1 MSLTINSFKNMD
13 FFKILEKLKELNPKF
28 DYKSNSIIADE
39 FKIKFIPFENIIVI
53 SSLKNGESIKF
64 ANKTLDCLSGLVS
77 DDVLFNL
84 MENYDIEELFKKKSI
99 NEELFENFK
108 KLKNDSDTYVSKLM
122 EKYEDGLT
130 VEERNKIKDEIK
142 SYDDLVELCDNSMLV
157 KTGDTSV
164 EYEYKKF
171 RFGIII
177 SEPAA
182 SMRLNK
188 AFLLQA
194 FAFNLD
200 NNFLTKTY
208 YITYEEAVNLGFD
221 PESMKNIL
229 NSQVTKSMEYIKA
242 FGISEEIR
250 YLDLVKEF
258 NRLEYYHKKGVIY
271 DSTYNYVKENLYY
284 DKEEIIEESVN
295 ENELVKEEVIDLLKS
310 KNGVD
315 KFLSSAK
322 FITFGTKSYSIYE
335 KYYYVQYNYKG
346 CKIDI
351 DCDLSV
357 YSIKNLLINV
367 LIDGENINKLVD
379 LYYKDVIKLGF
390 PEKELIDS
398 IYKDIINKLNI
409 WIEDLDEI
417 RKNILITGFLSNSKI
432 MGFLYENKN
441 HKDYEKVMK
450 LISSYE
456 YKNDELYEG
465 INLSEK
471 RATKED
477 IKNEVFELLK
487 SENGLDKFLSRAT
500 KEDIKNE
507 VFELLK
513 SENGVDKFLSSA
525 KFITSGKKSYSKYK
539 EDYYVRY
546 NYKGCKIDIY
556 CNLLVYILKNLL
568 LTVSIDGE
576 NINKLVDLY
585 YKDVIKLGFPEKE
598 LIDSIYKD
606 IINKL
611 NIWIEDL
618 DEIRKNILITGFLS
632 NSKIMGFLYE
642 NKNHKDYE
650 KVMKLI
656 SSYEYKNDELYEGIN
671 LSEKRATKEDIKNE
685 VFELLKSEN
694 GVDKFLSSAKFI
706 TSGTKSYSTYEEDY
720 YIRYNYKGCK
730 IDIYCGLLVYS
741 LKDLLITVSI
751 DSEILDKLV
760 DLYYKDVIKLG
771 FPEKEL
777 IDSIYKDIINKLN
790 IWIEDLDE
798 IRKNILIT
806 GFLSN
811 SKIMGFLYENKNH
824 KDYEK
829 VMKLISLFEYKD
841 DELYES
847 DYSDSISEKE
857 NNLKILDE
865 VKELFQTSDGIDKF
879 LSSAKL
885 VENNNIS
892 STLFLCNIK
901 YIYKNTEIR
910 INFIS
915 LGNPD
920 LSYKNIFFTN
930 LRIDCKDSMFFVNLY
945 YKEAIRLGFDK
956 QKIVDYIY
964 LKLINDI
971 QYDSDYKSLNEFE
984 KIKKISYIL
993 NNQEIINF
1001 LNDNKN
1007 NVDYERFMNIIKSL
1021 DYKKATNIINPVDSK
1036 DVLYEDKNNSK
1047 ENDISDEVAELLKT
1061 EEGIDKFLSSAKKVD
1076 APVEDGVSDEES
1088 VQYIYNE
1095 QIIVFTVYYIDYI
1108 DYTKIYVK
1116 INNKKFLVL
1125 SYNDAVKLGF
1135 DKQNIVDYIYMKL
1148 IGDIQHDRYYK
1159 SLNEFE
1165 KIKKI
1170 SYILNNQEIINFLND
1185 NKNNVWYEKFK
1196 NIIKSLDYK
1205 KATNIM
1211 NPVDSND
1218 VLYEDKN
1225 NSKENDIPDEVV
1237 KLLNSKKGID
1247 KFLSEA
1253 EFDYKTTTKVN
1264 YKYKNKTVSIGI
1276 ELYNLARDFDKV
1288 ILRVGH
1294 TNRSNSI
1301 CPVYYKDAI
1310 RLGFRKKIVIDHLF
1324 EKFFKLY
1331 NWYIQNKCYSEL
1343 INDKVIKFLN
1353 DNKTH
1358 KDYRKVMRIIK
1369 HPYRGDGTI
1378 YESKDEKSFNSYP
1391 FADYDKTKD
1400 VIELLSSKD
1409 GVDKFMSEAEI
1420 LKRYTYGNLYL
1431 YKNNIYEF
1439 QISPKYDIP
1448 TKIYLNNFYSI
1459 TGGILGLPYTEV
1471 IKLGFDENIVVD
1483 MVYDAILG
1491 NIELYN
1497 HSMKLFNDEVVK
1509 FVLTHKN
1516 HKYYKIVKNYLEKA
1530 IVSYGNELLESKNE
1544 TTDDTLKEL
1553 HEFNTF
1559 MESSFGIDKF
1569 LSKATLLKSNEEE
1582 TLYEYKNGIYHLYIC
1597 PWWYDYKMKNLFII
1611 EIGYERYS
1619 ENLELKY
1626 TNNLFM
1632 DYRNAI
1638 KLGLN
1643 KDKVIK
1649 TIYDKIYRFLDD
1661 VIKKHKKIKF
1671 YNENEL
1677 NEIMNFLEMSIDYS
1691 KEYQEAYNIVKNY
1704 ITGKSPEEDEM
1715 IFESKRK

>member
-130 VEERNKIKDEIK
+130 VEERNKIKEEIK
-142 SYDDLVELCDNSMLV
+142 SYNDLVELCDNSMIV

-171 RFGIII
+171 RFGILI

-229 NSQVTKSMEYIKA
+229 NSQVTRSMEYIKA
-242 FGISEEIR
+242 FGISQEIR

-295 ENELVKEEVIDLLKS
+295 KKELVKEE
-310 KNGVD
+310 N
-315 KFLSSAK
+315 
-322 FITFGTKSYSIYE
+322 
-335 KYYYVQYNYKG
+335 
-346 CKIDI
+346 
-351 DCDLSV
+351 
-357 YSIKNLLINV
+357 NLN
-367 LIDGENINKLVD
+367 
-379 LYYKDVIKLGF
+379 
-390 PEKELIDS
+390 
-398 IYKDIINKLNI
+398 
-409 WIEDLDEI
+409 
-417 RKNILITGFLSNSKI
+417 
-432 MGFLYENKN
+432 
-441 HKDYEKVMK
+441 
-450 LISSYE
+450 
-456 YKNDELYEG
+456 
-465 INLSEK
+465 EK

-477 IKNEVFELLK
+477 IKE
-487 SENGLDKFLSRAT
+487 
-500 KEDIKNE
+500 E

-525 KFITSGKKSYSKYK
+525 KFITSGKKSYSIITEY
-539 EDYYVRY
+539 YYVQY
-546 NYKGCKIDIY
+546 NYKGCKIDIDWD
-556 CNLLVYILKNLL
+556 LLVCSIKNLL
-568 LTVSIDGE
+568 LTVSID
-576 NINKLVDLY
+576 IDKLTDLY

-598 LIDSIYKD
+598 IIDSIYKK
-606 IINKL
+606 IINVL
-611 NIWIEDL
+611 DFWIEEL
-618 DEIRKNILITGFLS
+618 DEVRKKISITDFLS

-642 NKNHKDYE
+642 NKNHKEYE
-650 KVMKLI
+650 
-656 SSYEYKNDELYEGIN
+656 
-671 LSEKRATKEDIKNE
+671 R
-685 VFELLKSEN
+685 
-694 GVDKFLSSAKFI
+694 
-706 TSGTKSYSTYEEDY
+706 
-720 YIRYNYKGCK
+720 
-730 IDIYCGLLVYS
+730 
-741 LKDLLITVSI
+741 
-751 DSEILDKLV
+751 
-760 DLYYKDVIKLG
+760 
-771 FPEKEL
+771 
-777 IDSIYKDIINKLN
+777 
-790 IWIEDLDE
+790 
-798 IRKNILIT
+798 
-806 GFLSN
+806 
-811 SKIMGFLYENKNH
+811 
-824 KDYEK
+824 
-829 VMKLISLFEYKD
+829 VMKLISLLTHED

-847 DYSDSISEKE
+847 DYSDSISEKQ

-930 LRIDCKDSMFFVNLY
+930 LRIDCKDSMFFVDLY

-956 QKIVDYIY
+956 QKLVDYIY

-1047 ENDISDEVAELLKT
+1047 EN
-1061 EEGIDKFLSSAKKVD
+1061 
-1076 APVEDGVSDEES
+1076 
-1088 VQYIYNE
+1088 N
-1095 QIIVFTVYYIDYI
+1095 
-1108 DYTKIYVK
+1108 
-1116 INNKKFLVL
+1116 
-1125 SYNDAVKLGF
+1125 
-1135 DKQNIVDYIYMKL
+1135 
-1148 IGDIQHDRYYK
+1148 
-1159 SLNEFE
+1159 
-1165 KIKKI
+1165 
-1170 SYILNNQEIINFLND
+1170 
-1185 NKNNVWYEKFK
+1185 
-1196 NIIKSLDYK
+1196 
-1205 KATNIM
+1205 
-1211 NPVDSND
+1211 
-1218 VLYEDKN
+1218 
-1225 NSKENDIPDEVV
+1225 IPDEVV

-1253 EFDYKTTTKVN
+1253 EFDYKTTTNVN

-1276 ELYNLARDFDKV
+1276 DLYNLARDFDKV

-1294 TNRSNSI
+1294 TNRSNPI

-1358 KDYRKVMRIIK
+1358 KDYRKAMRIIK
-1369 HPYRGDGTI
+1369 HPYHGEGTI
-1378 YESKDEKSFNSYP
+1378 YESKDEKSLDSYP
-1391 FADYDKTKD
+1391 LADYNQTRD

-1420 LKRYTYGNLYL
+1420 LKRYNYGNLYL

-1439 QISPKYDIP
+1439 QINPKYDTP
-1448 TKIYLNNFYSI
+1448 TKISLNDFYSI
-1459 TGGILGLPYTEV
+1459 TGGRLGLPYTEV
-1471 IKLGFDENIVVD
+1471 IKLGFNENIVVD

-1491 NIELYN
+1491 NIELYK
-1497 HSMKLFNDEVVK
+1497 HSMELFNDEVVK

-1516 HKYYKIVKNYLEKA
+1516 HKFYKKVKKYLEKA
-1530 IVSYGNELLESKNE
+1530 IVSYGDELLESKNE
-1544 TTDDTLKEL
+1544 TSDDTLKEL

-1582 TLYEYKNGIYHLYIC
+1582 TLYQYKNGIYHLYIC

-1661 VIKKHKKIKF
+1661 LIKKSKKIEI

-1677 NEIMNFLEMSIDYS
+1677 NEIMKFLEMSIDYS

>member
-99 NEELFENFK
+99 NEELFENLK

-130 VEERNKIKDEIK
+130 VEERNKIKEEIK
-142 SYDDLVELCDNSMLV
+142 SYNDLVELCDNSMIV

-229 NSQVTKSMEYIKA
+229 NSQVTRSMEYIKA
-242 FGISEEIR
+242 FGISQEIR
-250 YLDLVKEF
+250 QLNLVKEI

-271 DSTYNYVKENLYY
+271 DSTYNYVKEHLYY

-367 LIDGENINKLVD
+367 LIDIDKITD

-390 PEKELIDS
+390 PEKEIIDS
-398 IYKDIINKLNI
+398 IYKKIINTLDF
-409 WIEDLDEI
+409 WIEELDEVRTNI
-417 RKNILITGFLSNSKI
+417 RITDFLSNSKI

-441 HKDYEKVMK
+441 HKDYKKVMK
-450 LISSYE
+450 L
-456 YKNDELYEG
+456 
-465 INLSEK
+465 LS
-471 RATKED
+471 
-477 IKNEVFELLK
+477 
-487 SENGLDKFLSRAT
+487 
-500 KEDIKNE
+500 
-507 VFELLK
+507 
-513 SENGVDKFLSSA
+513 
-525 KFITSGKKSYSKYK
+525 
-539 EDYYVRY
+539 
-546 NYKGCKIDIY
+546 
-556 CNLLVYILKNLL
+556 L
-568 LTVSIDGE
+568 LT
-576 NINKLVDLY
+576 
-585 YKDVIKLGFPEKE
+585 
-598 LIDSIYKD
+598 
-606 IINKL
+606 
-611 NIWIEDL
+611 
-618 DEIRKNILITGFLS
+618 
-632 NSKIMGFLYE
+632 
-642 NKNHKDYE
+642 HQ
-650 KVMKLI
+650 
-656 SSYEYKNDELYEGIN
+656 
-671 LSEKRATKEDIKNE
+671 
-685 VFELLKSEN
+685 
-694 GVDKFLSSAKFI
+694 
-706 TSGTKSYSTYEEDY
+706 
-720 YIRYNYKGCK
+720 
-730 IDIYCGLLVYS
+730 
-741 LKDLLITVSI
+741 
-751 DSEILDKLV
+751 
-760 DLYYKDVIKLG
+760 
-771 FPEKEL
+771 
-777 IDSIYKDIINKLN
+777 
-790 IWIEDLDE
+790 
-798 IRKNILIT
+798 
-806 GFLSN
+806 
-811 SKIMGFLYENKNH
+811 
-824 KDYEK
+824 
-829 VMKLISLFEYKD
+829 D

-847 DYSDSISEKE
+847 DYNDSISEMR
-857 NNLKILDE
+857 NNFKILDE

-901 YIYKNTEIR
+901 YIYKNTEIK

-915 LGNPD
+915 LGDPD

-930 LRIDCKDSMFFVNLY
+930 LRIDCKDSMFFVDLY

-971 QYDSDYKSLNEFE
+971 QYDSYYKSSNEFE

-1047 ENDISDEVAELLKT
+1047 ENDILDEVAELLKT

-1076 APVEDGVSDEES
+1076 APVEDEDPDEES

-1116 INNKKFLVL
+1116 VNNKKSLVL

-1135 DKQNIVDYIYMKL
+1135 DKQNIADYIYMKI

-1159 SLNEFE
+1159 SLNEFG

-1170 SYILNNQEIINFLND
+1170 LSILNNQEIINFLND
-1185 NKNNVWYEKFK
+1185 NKDNVWYEKFK

-1211 NPVDSND
+1211 NPVDSKD

-1253 EFDYKTTTKVN
+1253 EFDYKTTTEVN

-1358 KDYRKVMRIIK
+1358 KDYRKAMRIIK
-1369 HPYRGDGTI
+1369 HPYRGEGTI

-1391 FADYDKTKD
+1391 SADYNQTRD
-1400 VIELLSSKD
+1400 VIALLSSKD
-1409 GVDKFMSEAEI
+1409 GIDKFMSEAEI
-1420 LKRYTYGNLYL
+1420 LKRYNYGNLYL

-1439 QISPKYDIP
+1439 QISPKYDNP
-1448 TKIYLNNFYSI
+1448 TKISLNDFYSI
-1459 TGGILGLPYTEV
+1459 TGGRLGLPYTEV
-1471 IKLGFDENIVVD
+1471 IKLGFDESFVVD
-1483 MVYDAILG
+1483 MVYVAILV
-1491 NIELYN
+1491 NIELYK
-1497 HSMKLFNDEVVK
+1497 HSIELLNDEVIK
-1509 FVLTHKN
+1509 FVLAHKN
-1516 HKYYKIVKNYLEKA
+1516 HKHYKTVKNYLEKV
-1530 IVSYGNELLESKNE
+1530 IVSYGDELLESKNE

-1569 LSKATLLKSNEEE
+1569 LSKAKLLKSNEEE
-1582 TLYEYKNGIYHLYIC
+1582 IIYQYKNGIYHLYIC

-1661 VIKKHKKIKF
+1661 LIKKSKKIEI

>member
-84 MENYDIEELFKKKSI
+84 MENYDIEELFKKKSV

-130 VEERNKIKDEIK
+130 VEERNKIKEEIK
-142 SYDDLVELCDNSMLV
+142 SYNDLIELCDNSMLV

-229 NSQVTKSMEYIKA
+229 NSQVTRSMEYIKA
-242 FGISEEIR
+242 FGISQEIR
-250 YLDLVKEF
+250 QINLVKEF

-295 ENELVKEEVIDLLKS
+295 KKELVKDELVKEEVFDLLKS

-322 FITFGTKSYSIYE
+322 FITSGKKSYSIITE
-335 KYYYVQYNYKG
+335 YYYVQYNYKG

-351 DCDLSV
+351 DWDLLVCSIKKLLLTVSIDIDKLTDLYYKDVIKLGFPEKEIIDSIYKKIINVLDFWIEELDEVRKKISITDFLSNSKIMGFLYENKNHKEYERVMKLISLLTHEDDELYEGINLSEKRATKEDIKNEVFELLESENGVDKFLSSAKFITSGKKSYSKYEEDYYVRYNYKGCKIDIYCNLLV
-357 YSIKNLLINV
+357 YILKNLLITV
-367 LIDGENINKLVD
+367 YIDGENINKLVD

-441 HKDYEKVMK
+441 HKEYKKVM
-450 LISSYE
+450 
-456 YKNDELYEG
+456 
-465 INLSEK
+465 
-471 RATKED
+471 
-477 IKNEVFELLK
+477 
-487 SENGLDKFLSRAT
+487 
-500 KEDIKNE
+500 
-507 VFELLK
+507 
-513 SENGVDKFLSSA
+513 
-525 KFITSGKKSYSKYK
+525 
-539 EDYYVRY
+539 
-546 NYKGCKIDIY
+546 
-556 CNLLVYILKNLL
+556 NLLSLL
-568 LTVSIDGE
+568 A
-576 NINKLVDLY
+576 
-585 YKDVIKLGFPEKE
+585 
-598 LIDSIYKD
+598 
-606 IINKL
+606 
-611 NIWIEDL
+611 
-618 DEIRKNILITGFLS
+618 
-632 NSKIMGFLYE
+632 
-642 NKNHKDYE
+642 H
-650 KVMKLI
+650 
-656 SSYEYKNDELYEGIN
+656 
-671 LSEKRATKEDIKNE
+671 
-685 VFELLKSEN
+685 
-694 GVDKFLSSAKFI
+694 
-706 TSGTKSYSTYEEDY
+706 
-720 YIRYNYKGCK
+720 
-730 IDIYCGLLVYS
+730 
-741 LKDLLITVSI
+741 
-751 DSEILDKLV
+751 
-760 DLYYKDVIKLG
+760 
-771 FPEKEL
+771 
-777 IDSIYKDIINKLN
+777 
-790 IWIEDLDE
+790 
-798 IRKNILIT
+798 
-806 GFLSN
+806 
-811 SKIMGFLYENKNH
+811 
-824 KDYEK
+824 
-829 VMKLISLFEYKD
+829 KD

-847 DYSDSISEKE
+847 DYSDSISEKQ

-915 LGNPD
+915 LGDPD

-930 LRIDCKDSMFFVNLY
+930 LRIDCKDSMFFVDLY

-971 QYDSDYKSLNEFE
+971 QYDSYYKSSNEFE

-1021 DYKKATNIINPVDSK
+1021 DYKKATNIMNPVDSK

-1076 APVEDGVSDEES
+1076 APVEDEDPDEES

-1108 DYTKIYVK
+1108 DYAKIYVK
-1116 INNKKFLVL
+1116 INNKKSLVL

-1170 SYILNNQEIINFLND
+1170 LSILNNQEIINFLND
-1185 NKNNVWYEKFK
+1185 NKDNVWYEKFM

-1211 NPVDSND
+1211 NPVDSKD

-1225 NSKENDIPDEVV
+1225 NSKENDISDEVV

-1264 YKYKNKTVSIGI
+1264 YKYKNKTVSIVI

-1391 FADYDKTKD
+1391 SADYNQTRD

-1439 QISPKYDIP
+1439 QISPKYDNP
-1448 TKIYLNNFYSI
+1448 TKISLNDFYSI
-1459 TGGILGLPYTEV
+1459 TGGRLGLPYTEV

-1516 HKYYKIVKNYLEKA
+1516 HKYYKTVKNYLEKV
-1530 IVSYGNELLESKNE
+1530 IVSYGDELLESKNE
-1544 TTDDTLKEL
+1544 TSDDTLKEL

-1569 LSKATLLKSNEEE
+1569 LSKAKLLKSNEEE
-1582 TLYEYKNGIYHLYIC
+1582 IIYQYKNGIYHLYIC

-1638 KLGLN
+1638 KLGFN

-1661 VIKKHKKIKF
+1661 LIKKSKKIEF

-1677 NEIMNFLEMSIDYS
+1677 NEIMKFLEMSIDYS

>member
-99 NEELFENFK
+99 NEELFENLK

-130 VEERNKIKDEIK
+130 VEERNKIKEEIK
-142 SYDDLVELCDNSMLV
+142 SYNDLVELCDNSMLV

-200 NNFLTKTY
+200 NNLITKTY

-242 FGISEEIR
+242 FGISQEIR
-250 YLDLVKEF
+250 QINLVKEF

-295 ENELVKEEVIDLLKS
+295 KKELVKDELVKEEVFDLLKS

-322 FITFGTKSYSIYE
+322 FITSGKKSYSIITE
-335 KYYYVQYNYKG
+335 YYYVQYNYKG

-351 DCDLSV
+351 DWDLLV
-357 YSIKNLLINV
+357 CSIKNLLLTV
-367 LIDGENINKLVD
+367 SIDIDKLTD

-390 PEKELIDS
+390 PEKEIIDS
-398 IYKDIINKLNI
+398 IYKKIINVLDF
-409 WIEDLDEI
+409 WIEELDEV
-417 RKNILITGFLSNSKI
+417 RKKISITDFLSNSKI

-441 HKDYEKVMK
+441 HKEYERVMK
-450 LISSYE
+450 LISLLTHE
-456 YKNDELYEG
+456 DDELYEG

-471 RATKED
+471 
-477 IKNEVFELLK
+477 
-487 SENGLDKFLSRAT
+487 RAT

-598 LIDSIYKD
+598 IIDSIYKD

-642 NKNHKDYE
+642 NKK
-650 KVMKLI
+650 
-656 SSYEYKNDELYEGIN
+656 
-671 LSEKRATKEDIKNE
+671 
-685 VFELLKSEN
+685 
-694 GVDKFLSSAKFI
+694 
-706 TSGTKSYSTYEEDY
+706 
-720 YIRYNYKGCK
+720 
-730 IDIYCGLLVYS
+730 
-741 LKDLLITVSI
+741 
-751 DSEILDKLV
+751 
-760 DLYYKDVIKLG
+760 
-771 FPEKEL
+771 
-777 IDSIYKDIINKLN
+777 
-790 IWIEDLDE
+790 
-798 IRKNILIT
+798 
-806 GFLSN
+806 
-811 SKIMGFLYENKNH
+811 H

-841 DELYES
+841 DELYEEINLSEKKDVELEKLETKIKKQELYKKRIKNEVAELLKTEEGIDKFLSSAKRVDLPPEERTFNPSSSEELIYYTYKNVFLELYTSFIVDESTNIYVSELYYDEFLVPYKGAIKLGFDKEKVIDGIYEEILDDLQYEQIDDEYYKLDKNERIKRVSSVFNNQDIMKFLNENKNHKDYEKVIHILKSVDNITLYES

-930 LRIDCKDSMFFVNLY
+930 LRIDCKDSMFFVDLY

-1007 NVDYERFMNIIKSL
+1007 NVEYERFMNIIKSL
-1021 DYKKATNIINPVDSK
+1021 DYKKATNIINPVDSN

-1116 INNKKFLVL
+1116 INNKKSLVL

-1185 NKNNVWYEKFK
+1185 NKDNVWYEKFK

-1205 KATNIM
+1205 KATNII
-1211 NPVDSND
+1211 NPVDDKD
-1218 VLYEDKN
+1218 VLYENKN
-1225 NSKENDIPDEVV
+1225 NSKVNNIPDEVV

-1358 KDYRKVMRIIK
+1358 KDYRKAMRIIK
-1369 HPYRGDGTI
+1369 HPYRGEGTI
-1378 YESKDEKSFNSYP
+1378 YESKDEKSLDSYP
-1391 FADYDKTKD
+1391 LADYNQTRD

-1420 LKRYTYGNLYL
+1420 LKRYTYGNHYL

-1497 HSMKLFNDEVVK
+1497 HSMELFNDEVVK

-1516 HKYYKIVKNYLEKA
+1516 HKYYKTVKNYLEKV

-1569 LSKATLLKSNEEE
+1569 LSKAKLLKSNEEE
-1582 TLYEYKNGIYHLYIC
+1582 IIYQYKNGIYHLYIC

-1638 KLGLN
+1638 KLGFN

-1661 VIKKHKKIKF
+1661 LIKKDKKIEF

-1677 NEIMNFLEMSIDYS
+1677 NEIMKFLEMSIDYS

>member
-99 NEELFENFK
+99 NEELFENLK

-130 VEERNKIKDEIK
+130 VEERNKIKEEIK
-142 SYDDLVELCDNSMLV
+142 SYNDLIELCDNSMLV
-157 KTGDTSV
+157 KTGETSV

-229 NSQVTKSMEYIKA
+229 NSQVTKSMYYIKA
-242 FGISEEIR
+242 FGISQEIR
-250 YLDLVKEF
+250 QINLVKEF

-295 ENELVKEEVIDLLKS
+295 KKELVKDELVKEEVFELLKS
-310 KNGVD
+310 ENGVD

-322 FITFGTKSYSIYE
+322 FITSGKKSYSIITE
-335 KYYYVQYNYKG
+335 YYYVQYNYKG

-351 DCDLSV
+351 DWDLLV
-357 YSIKNLLINV
+357 CSIKNLLLTVSIG
-367 LIDGENINKLVD
+367 IDKLTD

-390 PEKELIDS
+390 PEKEIIDS
-398 IYKDIINKLNI
+398 IYKKIINVLDF
-409 WIEDLDEI
+409 WIEELDEV
-417 RKNILITGFLSNSKI
+417 RKKISITDFLSNSKI

-441 HKDYEKVMK
+441 HKEYERVMK
-450 LISSYE
+450 LISLLTHE
-456 YKNDELYEG
+456 DDELYEE

-471 RATKED
+471 
-477 IKNEVFELLK
+477 
-487 SENGLDKFLSRAT
+487 RAT

-525 KFITSGKKSYSKYK
+525 KFITSGKKSYSKYE

-568 LTVSIDGE
+568 ITVYIDGE

-598 LIDSIYKD
+598 LIDSIYKT

-611 NIWIEDL
+611 NFWLEDL

-642 NKNHKDYE
+642 NKNHKDYK
-650 KVMKLI
+650 KVM
-656 SSYEYKNDELYEGIN
+656 N
-671 LSEKRATKEDIKNE
+671 LLS
-685 VFELLKSEN
+685 LL
-694 GVDKFLSSAKFI
+694 A
-706 TSGTKSYSTYEEDY
+706 
-720 YIRYNYKGCK
+720 
-730 IDIYCGLLVYS
+730 
-741 LKDLLITVSI
+741 
-751 DSEILDKLV
+751 
-760 DLYYKDVIKLG
+760 
-771 FPEKEL
+771 
-777 IDSIYKDIINKLN
+777 
-790 IWIEDLDE
+790 
-798 IRKNILIT
+798 
-806 GFLSN
+806 
-811 SKIMGFLYENKNH
+811 H
-824 KDYEK
+824 
-829 VMKLISLFEYKD
+829 KD

-847 DYSDSISEKE
+847 DDSDSISEKQ

-971 QYDSDYKSLNEFE
+971 QYDSDYKSSNEFE

-1021 DYKKATNIINPVDSK
+1021 DYKKATNIINPVDNIT
-1036 DVLYEDKNNSK
+1036 LYESDDS
-1047 ENDISDEVAELLKT
+1047 DSISERWNHLKILEEVIELFQT
-1061 EEGIDKFLSSAKKVD
+1061 SEGIDKFLSSAKKVD
-1076 APVEDGVSDEES
+1076 APVEDEDPDEES

-1116 INNKKFLVL
+1116 INNKKSLVL
-1125 SYNDAVKLGF
+1125 SYNEAVKLGF
-1135 DKQNIVDYIYMKL
+1135 DKQNIADYIYMKI

-1159 SLNEFE
+1159 SLNEFG

-1170 SYILNNQEIINFLND
+1170 LSILNNQEIINFLND
-1185 NKNNVWYEKFK
+1185 NKDNVWYEKFK

-1205 KATNIM
+1205 KATNII
-1211 NPVDSND
+1211 NPVDSKD

-1225 NSKENDIPDEVV
+1225 NSKVNNIPDEVV

-1264 YKYKNKTVSIGI
+1264 YKYKNKTVSIVI

-1358 KDYRKVMRIIK
+1358 KDYRKAMRIIK
-1369 HPYRGDGTI
+1369 HPYHGEGTI

-1400 VIELLSSKD
+1400 VIALLSSKD

-1420 LKRYTYGNLYL
+1420 LKRYNYDNLYL

-1439 QISPKYDIP
+1439 QIRPKYDTP
-1448 TKIYLNNFYSI
+1448 TKINLNDFYSI

-1491 NIELYN
+1491 NIELYKY
-1497 HSMKLFNDEVVK
+1497 SMELFNDEVVK

-1516 HKYYKIVKNYLEKA
+1516 HKYYKTVKNYLEKV
-1530 IVSYGNELLESKNE
+1530 IVSYGDELLESKNE
-1544 TTDDTLKEL
+1544 TSDDILKEL

-1569 LSKATLLKSNEEE
+1569 LSKAKLLKSNEEE
-1582 TLYEYKNGIYHLYIC
+1582 TLYQYKNGIYHLYIC

-1638 KLGLN
+1638 KLGFN

-1661 VIKKHKKIKF
+1661 LIKKHKKIKF

>member
-99 NEELFENFK
+99 NEELFENLK

-130 VEERNKIKDEIK
+130 VEERNKIKEEIK
-142 SYDDLVELCDNSMLV
+142 SYNDLVELCDNSMLV

-200 NNFLTKTY
+200 NNLITKTY

-242 FGISEEIR
+242 FGISQEIR
-250 YLDLVKEF
+250 QINLVKEF

-295 ENELVKEEVIDLLKS
+295 KKELVKDELVKEEVFDLLKS

-322 FITFGTKSYSIYE
+322 FITSGKKSYSIITE
-335 KYYYVQYNYKG
+335 YYYVQYNYKG

-351 DCDLSV
+351 DWDLLV
-357 YSIKNLLINV
+357 CSIKNLLLTV
-367 LIDGENINKLVD
+367 SIDIDKLTD

-390 PEKELIDS
+390 PEKEIIDS
-398 IYKDIINKLNI
+398 IYKKIINVLDF
-409 WIEDLDEI
+409 WIEELDEV
-417 RKNILITGFLSNSKI
+417 RKKISITDFLSNSKI

-441 HKDYEKVMK
+441 HKEYERVMK
-450 LISSYE
+450 LISLLTHE
-456 YKNDELYEG
+456 DDELYEG

-471 RATKED
+471 
-477 IKNEVFELLK
+477 
-487 SENGLDKFLSRAT
+487 RAT

-598 LIDSIYKD
+598 IIDSIYKD

-642 NKNHKDYE
+642 NKK
-650 KVMKLI
+650 
-656 SSYEYKNDELYEGIN
+656 
-671 LSEKRATKEDIKNE
+671 
-685 VFELLKSEN
+685 
-694 GVDKFLSSAKFI
+694 
-706 TSGTKSYSTYEEDY
+706 
-720 YIRYNYKGCK
+720 
-730 IDIYCGLLVYS
+730 
-741 LKDLLITVSI
+741 
-751 DSEILDKLV
+751 
-760 DLYYKDVIKLG
+760 
-771 FPEKEL
+771 
-777 IDSIYKDIINKLN
+777 
-790 IWIEDLDE
+790 
-798 IRKNILIT
+798 
-806 GFLSN
+806 
-811 SKIMGFLYENKNH
+811 H

-841 DELYES
+841 DELYEEINLSEKKDVELEKLETKIKKQELYKKRIKNEVAELLKTEEGIDKFLSSAKRVDLPPEERTFNPSSSEELIYYTYKNVFLELYTSFIVDESTNIYVSELYYDEFLVPYKGAIKLGFDKEKVIDGIYEEILDDLQYEQIDDEYYKLDKNERIKRVSSVFNNQDIMKFLNENKNHKDYEKVIHILKSVDNITLYES

-930 LRIDCKDSMFFVNLY
+930 LRIDCKDSMFFVDLY

-1007 NVDYERFMNIIKSL
+1007 NVEYERFMNIIKSL
-1021 DYKKATNIINPVDSK
+1021 DYKKATNIINPVDSN

-1116 INNKKFLVL
+1116 INNKKSLVL

-1185 NKNNVWYEKFK
+1185 NKNNVEYERFM

-1205 KATNIM
+1205 KATNII
-1211 NPVDSND
+1211 NPVDDKD
-1218 VLYEDKN
+1218 VLYENKN
-1225 NSKENDIPDEVV
+1225 NSKVNNIPDEVV

-1358 KDYRKVMRIIK
+1358 KDYRKAMRIIK
-1369 HPYRGDGTI
+1369 HPYRGEGTI
-1378 YESKDEKSFNSYP
+1378 YESKDEKSLDSYP
-1391 FADYDKTKD
+1391 LADYNQTRD

-1420 LKRYTYGNLYL
+1420 LKRYTYGNHYL

-1497 HSMKLFNDEVVK
+1497 HSMELFNDEVVK

-1516 HKYYKIVKNYLEKA
+1516 HKYYKTVKNYLEKV

-1569 LSKATLLKSNEEE
+1569 LSKAKLLKSNEEE
-1582 TLYEYKNGIYHLYIC
+1582 IIYQYKNGIYHLYIC

-1638 KLGLN
+1638 KLGFN

-1661 VIKKHKKIKF
+1661 LIKKDKKIEF

-1677 NEIMNFLEMSIDYS
+1677 NEIMKFLEMSIDYS

>member
-28 DYKSNSIIADE
+28 DYKSNSIIADG
-39 FKIKFIPFENIIVI
+39 FKIKFIPFENVIVI

-130 VEERNKIKDEIK
+130 VKERNKIKEEIK
-142 SYDDLVELCDNSMLV
+142 SYNDLVELCNNSMIV
-157 KTGDTSV
+157 KTGKTSV

-182 SMRLNK
+182 AMRLNK

-194 FAFNLD
+194 FVFNLLD
-200 NNFLTKTY
+200 NLLTKMY

-242 FGISEEIR
+242 FGISQEIR
-250 YLDLVKEF
+250 QLNLVKEF
-258 NRLEYYHKKGVIY
+258 NRLESYHKKGVIY

-295 ENELVKEEVIDLLKS
+295 KKELVKEEVFELLKS
-310 KNGVD
+310 ENGVD

-322 FITFGTKSYSIYE
+322 FITSGTKSYSKYE
-335 KYYYVQYNYKG
+335 EDYYIRYNYKG

-351 DCDLSV
+351 YCDLLV
-357 YSIKNLLINV
+357 YILKNLLITV
-367 LIDGENINKLVD
+367 YIDGENINKLVD

-398 IYKDIINKLNI
+398 IYKKIINKLNF
-409 WIEDLDEI
+409 WIEESDEV
-417 RKNILITGFLSNSKI
+417 RKNIRISDFLSNSKI

-441 HKDYEKVMK
+441 HKEYKKVMK
-450 LISSYE
+450 LISLLE
-456 YKNDELYEG
+456 YTDDELYEG

-471 RATKED
+471 RDVELEKLEAEIKKQELYKKR
-477 IKNEVFELLK
+477 IKNEVAKLLK
-487 SENGLDKFLSRAT
+487 TEEG
-500 KEDIKNE
+500 I
-507 VFELLK
+507 
-513 SENGVDKFLSSA
+513 DKFLSSA
-525 KFITSGKKSYSKYK
+525 KRVDLPPEERTFNPSSSEELIYYTYKNVFLELYTAFIVDESTNIYVS
-539 EDYYVRY
+539 ELYYDEFLVP
-546 NYKGCKIDIY
+546 YKGA
-556 CNLLVYILKNLL
+556 
-568 LTVSIDGE
+568 
-576 NINKLVDLY
+576 
-585 YKDVIKLGFPEKE
+585 IKLGFDKEKV
-598 LIDSIYKD
+598 IDGIYEEILDDLQYEQIDDEYYKLDKNERIKRVSSVFNNQD
-606 IINKL
+606 IMKFL
-611 NIWIEDL
+611 N
-618 DEIRKNILITGFLS
+618 
-632 NSKIMGFLYE
+632 E

-650 KVMKLI
+650 KVI
-656 SSYEYKNDELYEGIN
+656 HI
-671 LSEKRATKEDIKNE
+671 
-685 VFELLKSEN
+685 LKSADN
-694 GVDKFLSSAKFI
+694 I
-706 TSGTKSYSTYEEDY
+706 T
-720 YIRYNYKGCK
+720 
-730 IDIYCGLLVYS
+730 
-741 LKDLLITVSI
+741 
-751 DSEILDKLV
+751 
-760 DLYYKDVIKLG
+760 
-771 FPEKEL
+771 
-777 IDSIYKDIINKLN
+777 
-790 IWIEDLDE
+790 
-798 IRKNILIT
+798 
-806 GFLSN
+806 
-811 SKIMGFLYENKNH
+811 
-824 KDYEK
+824 
-829 VMKLISLFEYKD
+829 
-841 DELYES
+841 LYES
-847 DYSDSISEKE
+847 DYSDSISEKQ

-885 VENNNIS
+885 VKNNNNIF

-915 LGNPD
+915 LGDPD
-920 LSYKNIFFTN
+920 LSYKNIFFTH
-930 LRIDCKDSMFFVNLY
+930 LRIDCKYSMFFVDLY
-945 YKEAIRLGFDK
+945 YKEAIKLGFDK

-964 LKLINDI
+964 LKLID
-971 QYDSDYKSLNEFE
+971 
-984 KIKKISYIL
+984 
-993 NNQEIINF
+993 
-1001 LNDNKN
+1001 
-1007 NVDYERFMNIIKSL
+1007 
-1021 DYKKATNIINPVDSK
+1021 
-1036 DVLYEDKNNSK
+1036 
-1047 ENDISDEVAELLKT
+1047 
-1061 EEGIDKFLSSAKKVD
+1061 
-1076 APVEDGVSDEES
+1076 
-1088 VQYIYNE
+1088 
-1095 QIIVFTVYYIDYI
+1095 
-1108 DYTKIYVK
+1108 
-1116 INNKKFLVL
+1116 
-1125 SYNDAVKLGF
+1125 
-1135 DKQNIVDYIYMKL
+1135 
-1148 IGDIQHDRYYK
+1148 DIQHDSYHK

-1185 NKNNVWYEKFK
+1185 NKNNVWYERFMNIIKSLDYKKATNIINPVDNITLYESDYSDSISERWNNLKILDEVIELFQTSDGIDKFLSSAKKVDAPVEEEDPDEESVRYIYNEQIIVFTVYYIDYIDYAKIYVIVNNKESLVLSYNDAVKLGFDKQNIADYIYMKLIGDIQHDRYYKSLNEFEKIKKILNILNNKEVINFLNDNKDNVWYEKFK

-1205 KATNIM
+1205 KATNII
-1211 NPVDSND
+1211 NPVDSKD

-1225 NSKENDIPDEVV
+1225 NSKENNIPDEVV

-1253 EFDYKTTTKVN
+1253 EFDYKTTTKVD

-1276 ELYNLARDFDKV
+1276 DLYNLARDFDKV

-1294 TNRSNSI
+1294 TNRSNPI

-1358 KDYRKVMRIIK
+1358 KDYRKAMRIIK
-1369 HPYRGDGTI
+1369 HPYHGEGTI

-1400 VIELLSSKD
+1400 VIALLSSKD
-1409 GVDKFMSEAEI
+1409 GIDKFMSDADI
-1420 LKRYTYGNLYL
+1420 LKRYNYGNLYL

-1439 QISPKYDIP
+1439 QINPKYDTP
-1448 TKIYLNNFYSI
+1448 TKISLNDFYSI
-1459 TGGILGLPYTEV
+1459 TGGRLGLPYTEV

-1491 NIELYN
+1491 NIELYK
-1497 HSMKLFNDEVVK
+1497 HSMELFNGEVVK
-1509 FVLTHKN
+1509 FVLEHKN
-1516 HKYYKIVKNYLEKA
+1516 HKFYKKVKHYLEKA
-1530 IVSYGNELLESKNE
+1530 IVSYGDELLESKNE
-1544 TTDDTLKEL
+1544 TTDDILKEL

-1569 LSKATLLKSNEEE
+1569 LSKAKLLKSNEEE

-1661 VIKKHKKIKF
+1661 LIKKYKKIEF
-1671 YNENEL
+1671 YTENEL

>member
-84 MENYDIEELFKKKSI
+84 MENYDIEELFKKKSV

-130 VEERNKIKDEIK
+130 VEERNKIKEEIK
-142 SYDDLVELCDNSMLV
+142 SYNDLIELCDNSMLV
-157 KTGDTSV
+157 KPGETSV

-229 NSQVTKSMEYIKA
+229 NSQVTRSMEYIKA
-242 FGISEEIR
+242 FGISQEIR
-250 YLDLVKEF
+250 QINLVKEF

-295 ENELVKEEVIDLLKS
+295 KKELVKDELVKEEVFDLLKS

-322 FITFGTKSYSIYE
+322 FITSGKKSYSIITE
-335 KYYYVQYNYKG
+335 YYYVQYNYKG

-351 DCDLSV
+351 DWDLLVCSIKKLLLTVSIDIDKLTDLYYKDVIKLGFPEKEIIDSIYKKIINVLDFWIEELDEVRKKISITDFLSNSKIMGFLYENKNHKEYERVMKLISLLTHEDDELYEGINLSEKRATKEDIKNEVFELLESENGVDKFLSSAKFITSGKKSYSKYEEDYYVRYNYKGCKIDIYCNLLV
-357 YSIKNLLINV
+357 YILKNLLITV
-367 LIDGENINKLVD
+367 YIDGENINKLVD

-441 HKDYEKVMK
+441 HKEYEKVM
-450 LISSYE
+450 
-456 YKNDELYEG
+456 
-465 INLSEK
+465 
-471 RATKED
+471 
-477 IKNEVFELLK
+477 
-487 SENGLDKFLSRAT
+487 
-500 KEDIKNE
+500 
-507 VFELLK
+507 
-513 SENGVDKFLSSA
+513 
-525 KFITSGKKSYSKYK
+525 
-539 EDYYVRY
+539 
-546 NYKGCKIDIY
+546 
-556 CNLLVYILKNLL
+556 NLLSLL
-568 LTVSIDGE
+568 A
-576 NINKLVDLY
+576 
-585 YKDVIKLGFPEKE
+585 
-598 LIDSIYKD
+598 
-606 IINKL
+606 
-611 NIWIEDL
+611 
-618 DEIRKNILITGFLS
+618 
-632 NSKIMGFLYE
+632 
-642 NKNHKDYE
+642 H
-650 KVMKLI
+650 
-656 SSYEYKNDELYEGIN
+656 
-671 LSEKRATKEDIKNE
+671 
-685 VFELLKSEN
+685 
-694 GVDKFLSSAKFI
+694 
-706 TSGTKSYSTYEEDY
+706 
-720 YIRYNYKGCK
+720 
-730 IDIYCGLLVYS
+730 
-741 LKDLLITVSI
+741 
-751 DSEILDKLV
+751 
-760 DLYYKDVIKLG
+760 
-771 FPEKEL
+771 
-777 IDSIYKDIINKLN
+777 
-790 IWIEDLDE
+790 
-798 IRKNILIT
+798 
-806 GFLSN
+806 
-811 SKIMGFLYENKNH
+811 
-824 KDYEK
+824 
-829 VMKLISLFEYKD
+829 KD

-847 DYSDSISEKE
+847 DYSDSISEKQ

-915 LGNPD
+915 LGDPD

-930 LRIDCKDSMFFVNLY
+930 LRIDCKDSMFFVDLY

-971 QYDSDYKSLNEFE
+971 QYDSYYKSSNEFE

-1007 NVDYERFMNIIKSL
+1007 NVEYERFMNIIKSL

-1047 ENDISDEVAELLKT
+1047 ENDISDEV
-1061 EEGIDKFLSSAKKVD
+1061 
-1076 APVEDGVSDEES
+1076 
-1088 VQYIYNE
+1088 
-1095 QIIVFTVYYIDYI
+1095 
-1108 DYTKIYVK
+1108 
-1116 INNKKFLVL
+1116 
-1125 SYNDAVKLGF
+1125 
-1135 DKQNIVDYIYMKL
+1135 
-1148 IGDIQHDRYYK
+1148 
-1159 SLNEFE
+1159 
-1165 KIKKI
+1165 
-1170 SYILNNQEIINFLND
+1170 
-1185 NKNNVWYEKFK
+1185 
-1196 NIIKSLDYK
+1196 
-1205 KATNIM
+1205 
-1211 NPVDSND
+1211 
-1218 VLYEDKN
+1218 
-1225 NSKENDIPDEVV
+1225 V

-1264 YKYKNKTVSIGI
+1264 YKYKNKTVSIII

-1391 FADYDKTKD
+1391 SADYNQTRD

-1439 QISPKYDIP
+1439 QISPKYDNP
-1448 TKIYLNNFYSI
+1448 TKISLNDFYSI
-1459 TGGILGLPYTEV
+1459 TGGRLGLPYTEV

-1516 HKYYKIVKNYLEKA
+1516 HKYYKTVKNYLEKV
-1530 IVSYGNELLESKNE
+1530 IVSYGDELLESKNE
-1544 TTDDTLKEL
+1544 TSDDTLKEL

-1569 LSKATLLKSNEEE
+1569 LSKAKLLKSNEEE
-1582 TLYEYKNGIYHLYIC
+1582 IIYQYKNGIYHLYIC

-1677 NEIMNFLEMSIDYS
+1677 NEIMKFLEMSIDYS

>member
-130 VEERNKIKDEIK
+130 VEERNKIKEEIK
-142 SYDDLVELCDNSMLV
+142 SYNDLVELCDNSMIV

-229 NSQVTKSMEYIKA
+229 NSQVTGSMEYIKA
-242 FGISEEIR
+242 FGISQEIR
-250 YLDLVKEF
+250 QLNLVKEI

-295 ENELVKEEVIDLLKS
+295 ENELVKNELVKEEVFDLLKS
-310 KNGVD
+310 ENGVD

-322 FITFGTKSYSIYE
+322 FITSGKKSYSIYE

-367 LIDGENINKLVD
+367 LIDIDKITD

-390 PEKELIDS
+390 PEKEIIDS
-398 IYKDIINKLNI
+398 IYKKIINTLDF
-409 WIEDLDEI
+409 WIEELDEVRTNI
-417 RKNILITGFLSNSKI
+417 RITDFLSNSKI

-441 HKDYEKVMK
+441 HKEYKKVM
-450 LISSYE
+450 
-456 YKNDELYEG
+456 
-465 INLSEK
+465 
-471 RATKED
+471 
-477 IKNEVFELLK
+477 
-487 SENGLDKFLSRAT
+487 
-500 KEDIKNE
+500 
-507 VFELLK
+507 
-513 SENGVDKFLSSA
+513 
-525 KFITSGKKSYSKYK
+525 
-539 EDYYVRY
+539 
-546 NYKGCKIDIY
+546 
-556 CNLLVYILKNLL
+556 NLLSLL
-568 LTVSIDGE
+568 A
-576 NINKLVDLY
+576 
-585 YKDVIKLGFPEKE
+585 
-598 LIDSIYKD
+598 
-606 IINKL
+606 
-611 NIWIEDL
+611 
-618 DEIRKNILITGFLS
+618 
-632 NSKIMGFLYE
+632 
-642 NKNHKDYE
+642 H
-650 KVMKLI
+650 
-656 SSYEYKNDELYEGIN
+656 
-671 LSEKRATKEDIKNE
+671 
-685 VFELLKSEN
+685 
-694 GVDKFLSSAKFI
+694 
-706 TSGTKSYSTYEEDY
+706 
-720 YIRYNYKGCK
+720 
-730 IDIYCGLLVYS
+730 
-741 LKDLLITVSI
+741 
-751 DSEILDKLV
+751 
-760 DLYYKDVIKLG
+760 
-771 FPEKEL
+771 
-777 IDSIYKDIINKLN
+777 
-790 IWIEDLDE
+790 
-798 IRKNILIT
+798 
-806 GFLSN
+806 
-811 SKIMGFLYENKNH
+811 
-824 KDYEK
+824 
-829 VMKLISLFEYKD
+829 KD

-847 DYSDSISEKE
+847 DYNDSISEMR
-857 NNLKILDE
+857 NNFKILDE

-901 YIYKNTEIR
+901 YIYKNTEIK

-915 LGNPD
+915 LGDPD

-930 LRIDCKDSMFFVNLY
+930 LRIDCKDSMFFVDLY

-971 QYDSDYKSLNEFE
+971 QYDSYYKSSNEFE

-1047 ENDISDEVAELLKT
+1047 ENDILDEVAELLKT

-1076 APVEDGVSDEES
+1076 APVEDEDPDEES

-1116 INNKKFLVL
+1116 INNKKSLVL

-1135 DKQNIVDYIYMKL
+1135 DKQNIADYIYMKI

-1159 SLNEFE
+1159 SLNEFG

-1170 SYILNNQEIINFLND
+1170 LSILNNQEIINFLND
-1185 NKNNVWYEKFK
+1185 NKDNVWYEKFK

-1211 NPVDSND
+1211 NPVDSKD

-1225 NSKENDIPDEVV
+1225 NSKVNNIPDEVV

-1253 EFDYKTTTKVN
+1253 EFNYKTTTEVN
-1264 YKYKNKTVSIGI
+1264 YKYKNKTVSIII

-1358 KDYRKVMRIIK
+1358 KDYRKAMRIIK
-1369 HPYRGDGTI
+1369 HPYRGEGTI

-1391 FADYDKTKD
+1391 SADYNQTRD

-1420 LKRYTYGNLYL
+1420 LKRYNYGNLYL

-1439 QISPKYDIP
+1439 QISPKYDNP
-1448 TKIYLNNFYSI
+1448 TKISLNDFYSI
-1459 TGGILGLPYTEV
+1459 TGGRLGLPYTEV
-1471 IKLGFDENIVVD
+1471 IKLGFDESFVVD
-1483 MVYDAILG
+1483 MVYVAILV
-1491 NIELYN
+1491 NIELYK
-1497 HSMKLFNDEVVK
+1497 HSIELLNDEVIK
-1509 FVLTHKN
+1509 FVLAHKN
-1516 HKYYKIVKNYLEKA
+1516 HKHYKTVKNYLEKV
-1530 IVSYGNELLESKNE
+1530 IVSYGDELLESKNE
-1544 TTDDTLKEL
+1544 TSDDTLKEL

-1569 LSKATLLKSNEEE
+1569 LSKAKLLKSNEEE
-1582 TLYEYKNGIYHLYIC
+1582 TLYQYKNGIYHLYIC

>member
-28 DYKSNSIIADE
+28 DYKSNSIIADG

-122 EKYEDGLT
+122 ERYEDGLT
-130 VEERNKIKDEIK
+130 VEERNKIKEEIK
-142 SYDDLVELCDNSMLV
+142 SYTDLIELCDNSMIV
-157 KTGDTSV
+157 KTGETSV

-177 SEPAA
+177 SEPNAA
-182 SMRLNK
+182 MRLNK

-194 FAFNLD
+194 FVFNLQD
-200 NNFLTKTY
+200 NLISKTY

-229 NSQVTKSMEYIKA
+229 NSQVTRSIEYVKA

-250 YLDLVKEF
+250 HLDLVKEF

-271 DSTYNYVKENLYY
+271 DSTYYYVIEHLYHDREDVLEESYKEDLVI
-284 DKEEIIEESVN
+284 EEIFN
-295 ENELVKEEVIDLLKS
+295 LLKS
-310 KNGVD
+310 KNGVN
-315 KFLSSAK
+315 KFLSIAK
-322 FITFGTKSYSIYE
+322 RIINFESDFYDEVIKYE
-335 KYYYVQYNYKG
+335 YKG
-346 CKIDI
+346 HRIHLAI
-351 DCDLSV
+351 YYHIEDLSKLN
-357 YSIKNLLINV
+357 IEILKNTDNEEPGV
-367 LIDGENINKLVD
+367 L

-390 PEKELIDS
+390 NKQEIIDCIFKTIIKS
-398 IYKDIINKLNI
+398 MSDREIALQSYYKNMLKNNYKLMVVG
-409 WIEDLDEI
+409 EI
-417 RKNILITGFLSNSKI
+417 LSNPIILK
-432 MGFLYENKN
+432 FLNENKN
-441 HKDYEKVMK
+441 HKDYEKVMN
-450 LISSYE
+450 LLSSYE

-477 IKNEVFELLK
+477 IKNEVF
-487 SENGLDKFLSRAT
+487 D
-500 KEDIKNE
+500 
-507 VFELLK
+507 LLK

-525 KFITSGKKSYSKYK
+525 KFITSGKKSYSIITEY
-539 EDYYVRY
+539 YYVQY
-546 NYKGCKIDIY
+546 NYKGCKIDIDWD
-556 CNLLVYILKNLL
+556 LLVCSIKNLL
-568 LTVSIDGE
+568 LTVSID
-576 NINKLVDLY
+576 IDKLTDLY

-598 LIDSIYKD
+598 IIDSIYKK
-606 IINKL
+606 IINVL
-611 NIWIEDL
+611 DFWIEEL
-618 DEIRKNILITGFLS
+618 DEVRKKISITDLLS

-642 NKNHKDYE
+642 NKNHKEYE
-650 KVMKLI
+650 RVMKLI
-656 SSYEYKNDELYEGIN
+656 SLLTHEDDELYEEIN

-685 VFELLKSEN
+685 VFDLLKSEN

-706 TSGTKSYSTYEEDY
+706 TSGKKSYSIITEY
-720 YIRYNYKGCK
+720 YYVQYNYKGCK
-730 IDIYCGLLVYS
+730 IDIDWDLLVCS
-741 LKDLLITVSI
+741 IKNLLLTVSI
-751 DSEILDKLV
+751 DIDKLT

-771 FPEKEL
+771 FPEKEI
-777 IDSIYKDIINKLN
+777 IDSIYKKIINVLDF
-790 IWIEDLDE
+790 WIEELDE
-798 IRKNILIT
+798 VRKKISIT
-806 GFLSN
+806 DLLSN

-824 KDYEK
+824 KEYKK
-829 VMKLISLFEYKD
+829 VMNLLSLLAHKD

-847 DYSDSISEKE
+847 DYNDSISEKQ

-865 VKELFQTSDGIDKF
+865 VRELFQTSDGIDKF

-915 LGNPD
+915 LGDPD

-930 LRIDCKDSMFFVNLY
+930 LRIDCKDSMFFVDLY

-956 QKIVDYIY
+956 QKLVDNIY

-971 QYDSDYKSLNEFE
+971 QYDSHYKSLNEFE

-1007 NVDYERFMNIIKSL
+1007 NVWYEKFMNIIKSL

-1047 ENDISDEVAELLKT
+1047 ENDISDEVAKLLK
-1061 EEGIDKFLSSAKKVD
+1061 
-1076 APVEDGVSDEES
+1076 
-1088 VQYIYNE
+1088 
-1095 QIIVFTVYYIDYI
+1095 
-1108 DYTKIYVK
+1108 
-1116 INNKKFLVL
+1116 
-1125 SYNDAVKLGF
+1125 
-1135 DKQNIVDYIYMKL
+1135 
-1148 IGDIQHDRYYK
+1148 
-1159 SLNEFE
+1159 
-1165 KIKKI
+1165 
-1170 SYILNNQEIINFLND
+1170 
-1185 NKNNVWYEKFK
+1185 
-1196 NIIKSLDYK
+1196 
-1205 KATNIM
+1205 
-1211 NPVDSND
+1211 
-1218 VLYEDKN
+1218 
-1225 NSKENDIPDEVV
+1225 
-1237 KLLNSKKGID
+1237 SKKGLD

-1253 EFDYKTTTKVN
+1253 EFDYKTTTTVN

-1276 ELYNLARDFDKV
+1276 DYNLARDFDKV

-1294 TNRSNSI
+1294 TNRSNLI

-1331 NWYIQNKCYSEL
+1331 NWYKQNKCYSEL

-1358 KDYRKVMRIIK
+1358 KDYRKAMRIIK
-1369 HPYRGDGTI
+1369 HPYHGEGTI
-1378 YESKDEKSFNSYP
+1378 YESKDDKSFNSYP

-1400 VIELLSSKD
+1400 VIALLSSKD
-1409 GVDKFMSEAEI
+1409 GIDKFMSEAEI
-1420 LKRYTYGNLYL
+1420 LKRYNYGNLYL

-1439 QISPKYDIP
+1439 KISPRYDNP
-1448 TKIYLNNFYSI
+1448 TKISLNDFYSI
-1459 TGGILGLPYTEV
+1459 TGGRLGLPYTEV
-1471 IKLGFDENIVVD
+1471 IKLGFNESFVVD
-1483 MVYDAILG
+1483 MVYVAILV
-1491 NIELYN
+1491 NIELYK
-1497 HSMKLFNDEVVK
+1497 HSIELFNDEVIK
-1509 FVLTHKN
+1509 FVLAHKN
-1516 HKYYKIVKNYLEKA
+1516 HKHYKTVKNYLEKV
-1530 IVSYGNELLESKNE
+1530 IVSYGDELLESKNE

-1559 MESSFGIDKF
+1559 MESSIGIDKF
-1569 LSKATLLKSNEEE
+1569 LSKAKLLKSNEEE

-1661 VIKKHKKIKF
+1661 VIKKHKKIEF
-1671 YNENEL
+1671 YDENEL

>member
-99 NEELFENFK
+99 NEELFENLK

-130 VEERNKIKDEIK
+130 VEERNKIKEEIK
-142 SYDDLVELCDNSMLV
+142 SYNDIVELCDNSMLV
-157 KTGDTSV
+157 KTGETSV

-182 SMRLNK
+182 AMRLNK

-229 NSQVTKSMEYIKA
+229 NSQVTGSMEYIKA

-295 ENELVKEEVIDLLKS
+295 KKELVKEEVFDLLKS

-322 FITFGTKSYSIYE
+322 FITSGKKSYSIITE
-335 KYYYVQYNYKG
+335 YYYVQYNYKG

-351 DCDLSV
+351 DWDLLV
-357 YSIKNLLINV
+357 CSIKNLLLTV
-367 LIDGENINKLVD
+367 SIDIDKITD

-390 PEKELIDS
+390 PEKEIIDS
-398 IYKDIINKLNI
+398 IYKTIINKLNF
-409 WIEDLDEI
+409 WLEDLDEI

-441 HKDYEKVMK
+441 HKEYKKVM
-450 LISSYE
+450 
-456 YKNDELYEG
+456 
-465 INLSEK
+465 
-471 RATKED
+471 
-477 IKNEVFELLK
+477 
-487 SENGLDKFLSRAT
+487 
-500 KEDIKNE
+500 
-507 VFELLK
+507 
-513 SENGVDKFLSSA
+513 
-525 KFITSGKKSYSKYK
+525 
-539 EDYYVRY
+539 
-546 NYKGCKIDIY
+546 
-556 CNLLVYILKNLL
+556 NLLSLL
-568 LTVSIDGE
+568 A
-576 NINKLVDLY
+576 
-585 YKDVIKLGFPEKE
+585 
-598 LIDSIYKD
+598 
-606 IINKL
+606 
-611 NIWIEDL
+611 
-618 DEIRKNILITGFLS
+618 
-632 NSKIMGFLYE
+632 
-642 NKNHKDYE
+642 H
-650 KVMKLI
+650 
-656 SSYEYKNDELYEGIN
+656 
-671 LSEKRATKEDIKNE
+671 
-685 VFELLKSEN
+685 
-694 GVDKFLSSAKFI
+694 
-706 TSGTKSYSTYEEDY
+706 
-720 YIRYNYKGCK
+720 
-730 IDIYCGLLVYS
+730 
-741 LKDLLITVSI
+741 
-751 DSEILDKLV
+751 
-760 DLYYKDVIKLG
+760 
-771 FPEKEL
+771 
-777 IDSIYKDIINKLN
+777 
-790 IWIEDLDE
+790 
-798 IRKNILIT
+798 
-806 GFLSN
+806 
-811 SKIMGFLYENKNH
+811 
-824 KDYEK
+824 
-829 VMKLISLFEYKD
+829 KD

-847 DYSDSISEKE
+847 DDSDSISEKQ

-892 STLFLCNIK
+892 SILLLDNIK

-930 LRIDCKDSMFFVNLY
+930 LRIDCKDSMFFVDLY

-971 QYDSDYKSLNEFE
+971 QYDSYYKSSNEFE

-1021 DYKKATNIINPVDSK
+1021 DYKKATNIINPVDGK

-1047 ENDISDEVAELLKT
+1047 ENDILDEVAELLKT

-1076 APVEDGVSDEES
+1076 APVEDEVSDEES
-1088 VQYIYNE
+1088 IQYIYNE
-1095 QIIVFTVYYIDYI
+1095 QIIVFTVYYIDY
-1108 DYTKIYVK
+1108 TKIYVK
-1116 INNKKFLVL
+1116 INNKKSLVL

-1135 DKQNIVDYIYMKL
+1135 DKQNIADYICMKI

-1185 NKNNVWYEKFK
+1185 NKNNVWYEKFM

-1205 KATNIM
+1205 KATNII
-1211 NPVDSND
+1211 NPVDSKD

-1225 NSKENDIPDEVV
+1225 NSKVNNIPDEVV

-1253 EFDYKTTTKVN
+1253 EFDYKTTTKVD

-1276 ELYNLARDFDKV
+1276 DLYNLARDFDKV

-1358 KDYRKVMRIIK
+1358 KDYRKAMRIIK
-1369 HPYRGDGTI
+1369 HPYRGEGTI
-1378 YESKDEKSFNSYP
+1378 YESKDENSFNSYP

-1400 VIELLSSKD
+1400 VITLLSSKD
-1409 GVDKFMSEAEI
+1409 GIDKFMSEAEI
-1420 LKRYTYGNLYL
+1420 LKRYNYGNLYL

-1439 QISPKYDIP
+1439 QISPKYDNP
-1448 TKIYLNNFYSI
+1448 TKISLNDFYSI
-1459 TGGILGLPYTEV
+1459 TGGRLGLPYTEV
-1471 IKLGFDENIVVD
+1471 IKLGFDESFVVD
-1483 MVYDAILG
+1483 MVYVAILV
-1491 NIELYN
+1491 NIELYK
-1497 HSMKLFNDEVVK
+1497 HSIELLNDEVIK
-1509 FVLTHKN
+1509 FVLAHKN
-1516 HKYYKIVKNYLEKA
+1516 HKHYKTVKNYLEKV
-1530 IVSYGNELLESKNE
+1530 IVSYGDELLESKNE

-1569 LSKATLLKSNEEE
+1569 LSKAKLLKSNEEE
-1582 TLYEYKNGIYHLYIC
+1582 IIYQYKNGIYHLYIC

-1638 KLGLN
+1638 KLGFN

-1661 VIKKHKKIKF
+1661 LIKKSKKIEI